1 MHHADPHIHLAV
13 EANLKRGG
21 NFFDDK
27 TLRFFGSRLLQGYQ
41 NKRGNF
47 VYIAETL
54 KTSFGDAPRGAR
66 VIRVSLK
73 SGEVQQLNAEGK
85 RRNSSSDAM
94 APLTTKG
101 AHSLARK
108 LARQW

>member
-1 MHHADPHIHLAV
+1 MHHTDPVIHLAI
-13 EANLKRGG
+13 EANQKRGG
-21 NFFDDK
+21 HFFDEK
-27 TLRFFGSRLLQGYQ
+27 SLRFFGSRLLAGYG

-47 VYIAETL
+47 AYISETL
-54 KTSFGDAPRGAR
+54 KTSFGDAPRGGR

-85 RRNSSSDAM
+85 PRNVSVDPL

-101 AHSLARK
+101 AHTLAKR
-108 LARQW
+108 LASQW